1 MSKITDAM
9 DRSRREQERPEI
21 GEDAASSSMPVVI
34 GASRVGLPASDIEA
48 YQALG
53 SDVYLGL
60 PDLSS
65 RAVMIASVEAN
76 AGTSTVAREFASTLA
91 LNGEVK
97 TLLVDAN
104 LRKPVVHGAFG
115 VQRTPGISDHI
126 LADAPL
132 EGCLRDS
139 GVPNLTILPAGRPAV
154 APPRILTDPRIDG
167 MLSELRGRF
176 DLIIIDSAPLVPF
189 AEGVQLSQ
197 KVDGVV
203 LVIRSATTRHASAQ
217 RVLAL
222 LDDAGTKVLG
232 SVLNGRRF
240 YIPKFIYDRL

>member
-21 GEDAASSSMPVVI
+21 GEDATSGSMPVVI
-34 GASRVGLPASDIEA
+34 GASRVGLPASDVEA

-53 SDVYLGL
+53 SDIYLGL

-65 RAVMIASVEAN
+65 RAVMIASVEAS

-97 TLLVDAN
+97 TLLIDAN
-104 LRKPVVHGAFG
+104 LRKPVIHGAFG

-126 LADAPL
+126 LANAPL
-132 EGCLRDS
+132 DGCLRNS

-154 APPRILTDPRIDG
+154 APPRILADPRIDG

-176 DLIIIDSAPLVPF
+176 DLIVIDSAPLVPF

-203 LVIRSATTRHASAQ
+203 LVIRSATTRQASAQ

-232 SVLNGRRF
+232 SVLNGRRL

>member
-1 MSKITDAM
+1 M

-21 GEDAASSSMPVVI
+21 GEDATSGSMPVVI

-60 PDLSS
+60 PQLSS
-65 RAVMIASVEAN
+65 RVVMIASVEAN

-115 VQRTPGISDHI
+115 VQRTPGISDHV

-132 EGCLRDS
+132 ERCLRDS

-154 APPRILTDPRIDG
+154 APPRILADPRIDG
-167 MLSELRGRF
+167 MMSELRSRF
-176 DLIIIDSAPLVPF
+176 DLIVIDSAPLVPF

-203 LVIRSATTRHASAQ
+203 MVIRSAATRHASAQ

-222 LDDAGTKVLG
+222 LDDAGAKVLG

>member
-21 GEDAASSSMPVVI
+21 GEDATSGSMPVVI

-53 SDVYLGL
+53 SDIYLGL

-65 RAVMIASVEAN
+65 RAVMIASVEAS

-97 TLLVDAN
+97 TLLIDAN
-104 LRKPVVHGAFG
+104 LRKPVIHGAFG

-126 LADAPL
+126 LANAPL
-132 EGCLRDS
+132 EGCLRNS

-203 LVIRSATTRHASAQ
+203 LVIRSATTRQASAQ